1 MILEIISN
9 RLKKKKLQTIGFI
22 FYYHNNIEDLF
33 QIVFEHKNVIK
44 NQKIKP
50 IKIFI
55 KLLSAIFMFLY
66 LISLPL
72 IKNMLIVTEKS
83 DIIIIMI
90 KFFSNLFYSKWLVK
104 VIVHILI
111 QIIIAILK
119 NKIIIYTF
127 IYSIIV
133 FQKFC
138 TLITI
143 IRIIYFFFHELIY
156 YF

>member
-1 MILEIISN
+1 MILEIISD
-9 RLKKKKLQTIGFI
+9 RLKKKKLQTICFI

-104 VIVHILI
+104 VIVHKL
-111 QIIIAILK
+111 
-119 NKIIIYTF
+119 
-127 IYSIIV
+127 
-133 FQKFC
+133 
-138 TLITI
+138 
-143 IRIIYFFFHELIY
+143 
-156 YF
+156 

>member
-1 MILEIISN
+1 MASF
-9 RLKKKKLQTIGFI
+9 FI
-22 FYYHNNIEDLF
+22 FNNNIEDLF

-72 IKNMLIVTEKS
+72 IKNMLIVKEKS

-90 KFFSNLFYSKWLVK
+90 KFFSNLFYSK
-104 VIVHILI
+104 
-111 QIIIAILK
+111 
-119 NKIIIYTF
+119 
-127 IYSIIV
+127 
-133 FQKFC
+133 
-138 TLITI
+138 
-143 IRIIYFFFHELIY
+143 
-156 YF
+156 